1 MATEKRR
8 PAAAAGARPRSR
20 RRKTVLITA
29 AVVAVVIALL
39 IWEQVAYLYVLSTLA
54 VVALLAVVAFSDI
67 GAARQPASEP
77 PPFDDS
83 AALADGLTAQNA
95 SAPRPAPR
103 ARRRA

>member
-8 PAAAAGARPRSR
+8 SAGSRPKSR
-20 RRKTVLITA
+20 LGKTVIIVA
-29 AVVAVVIALL
+29 AVVALVIALL
-39 IWEQVAYLYVLSTLA
+39 VLKQVALLYVLSTLA

-67 GAARQPASEP
+67 GVARLPASEP

-95 SAPRPAPR
+95 PATRPAPR

>member
-1 MATEKRR
+1 MDKRKSPAPAAR
-8 PAAAAGARPRSR
+8 KSRRRRTILVIAAAA
-20 RRKTVLITA
+20 
-29 AVVAVVIALL
+29 AVVIGLI
-39 IWEQVAYLYVLSTLA
+39 IWEQVALLYVLSTLA

-67 GAARQPASEP
+67 GGARLPASEP

-95 SAPRPAPR
+95 PATRPAPR